1 MIILTLE
8 ELLVSV
14 LYLKILDSEHV
25 FSCQI
30 SLNSSFLKEGSTY
43 LQLIANYSRLDWIND
58 SHIDLQADM

>member
-30 SLNSSFLKEGSTY
+30 FLNSSFLKEGSTY
-43 LQLIANYSRLDWIND
+43 LQLTANYSRLD
-58 SHIDLQADM
+58 